1 MSLNE
6 MEKMWQGINFNLLA
20 YKNTYLIKNY
30 DEIQQV
36 LDQHI
41 VNTQSMQFS
50 PFKKPFEERI
60 MNWNNKLKIMSDVL
74 EEWAKCQE
82 YKKFKTIDMAWR
94 NTMEQASKGI
104 RVL

>member
-1 MSLNE
+1 
-6 MEKMWQGINFNLLA
+6 MWQGINFNLLA

-36 LDQHI
+36 LDEHI

-74 EEWAKCQE
+74 E
-82 YKKFKTIDMAWR
+82 
-94 NTMEQASKGI
+94 
-104 RVL
+104 

>member
-1 MSLNE
+1 MGLINFPEVCIEVGERASKEYNIEMSLNE
-6 MEKMWQGINFNLLA
+6 MEKIWQGINFNLLA

-36 LDQHI
+36 LDEHI

-74 EEWAKCQE
+74 E
-82 YKKFKTIDMAWR
+82 
-94 NTMEQASKGI
+94 
-104 RVL
+104 